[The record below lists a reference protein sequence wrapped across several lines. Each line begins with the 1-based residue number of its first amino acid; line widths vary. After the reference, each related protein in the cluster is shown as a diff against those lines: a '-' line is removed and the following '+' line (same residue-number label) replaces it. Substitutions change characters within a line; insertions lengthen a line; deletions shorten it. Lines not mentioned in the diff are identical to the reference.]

1 MKKIIFLFLS
11 ALAIL
16 FVSCQGNSYSIEGKF
31 SDNSFDSKVAYLQKI
46 DSINSQKAT
55 VIDSATISDGKFS
68 FKGTSDEP
76 MMGFVSVGKLENA
89 ENDTP
94 IGTLILEPGNIKI
107 TFDKTNVTLG
117 GTPKNDEF
125 NNIHKVMNTLTDK
138 ISKITP
144 QDANNPAIRAE
155 VDTLQK
161 QLQMSTFNFAKENI
175 SNKAGEFLF
184 YSSAKSF
191 SKDQLKE
198 LIAASDS
205 TFRNRDEIK
214 ALVKELDRV
223 KPEVG
228 NPYSDAQLID
238 QSGQMV
244 SLSDYVGKNKLV
256 LIDFW
261 ASWCQP
267 CIQEI
272 PNLIKTYNAYKS
284 KGLEIVGIS
293 VDDDKNKWT
302 AAVQN
307 YKMTWVQL
315 ADATTMASQL
325 YGVQSIPHTLLI
337 DQNGVV
343 IATDLRGKELEDK
356 IAEILK

>member
-11 ALAIL
+11 TLAIL

-31 SDNSFDSKVAYLQKI
+31 SDNSFDTKVAYLQKI

-68 FKGTSDEP
+68 FKGTADEP

-89 ENDTP
+89 DNDTP

-161 QLQMSTFNFAKENI
+161 QLQMSTFNFAKANI

-184 YSSAKSF
+184 FRCYVLSSF
-191 SKDQLKE
+191 MP
-198 LIAASDS
+198 S
-205 TFRNRDEIK
+205 THINP
-214 ALVKELDRV
+214 RV
-223 KPEVG
+223 
-228 NPYSDAQLID
+228 
-238 QSGQMV
+238 
-244 SLSDYVGKNKLV
+244 
-256 LIDFW
+256 
-261 ASWCQP
+261 
-267 CIQEI
+267 CI
-272 PNLIKTYNAYKS
+272 
-284 KGLEIVGIS
+284 
-293 VDDDKNKWT
+293 
-302 AAVQN
+302 
-307 YKMTWVQL
+307 
-315 ADATTMASQL
+315 
-325 YGVQSIPHTLLI
+325 H
-337 DQNGVV
+337 
-343 IATDLRGKELEDK
+343 
-356 IAEILK
+356 

>member
-1 MKKIIFLFLS
+1 
-11 ALAIL
+11 
-16 FVSCQGNSYSIEGKF
+16 
-31 SDNSFDSKVAYLQKI
+31 
-46 DSINSQKAT
+46 
-55 VIDSATISDGKFS
+55 
-68 FKGTSDEP
+68 
-76 MMGFVSVGKLENA
+76 
-89 ENDTP
+89 
-94 IGTLILEPGNIKI
+94 
-107 TFDKTNVTLG
+107 
-117 GTPKNDEF
+117 
-125 NNIHKVMNTLTDK
+125 
-138 ISKITP
+138 
-144 QDANNPAIRAE
+144 
-155 VDTLQK
+155 
-161 QLQMSTFNFAKENI
+161 MSTFNFAKANI